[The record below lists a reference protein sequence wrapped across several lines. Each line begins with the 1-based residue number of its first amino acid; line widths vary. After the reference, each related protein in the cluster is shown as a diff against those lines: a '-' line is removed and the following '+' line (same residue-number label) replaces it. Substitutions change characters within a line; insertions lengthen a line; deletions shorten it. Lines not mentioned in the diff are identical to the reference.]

1 MFAATQEARY
11 NGAIYRRFGF
21 LLSRLLLYK
30 QGRLDNL
37 QQQLEEYESDPTANP
52 KGLSAWQIRK
62 VGEEYIPDRLDQL
75 MKEVMVEVTQYCE

>member
-1 MFAATQEARY
+1 MFAATHEARY

-21 LLSRLLLYK
+21 LISRLLLYQ

-52 KGLSAWQIRK
+52 KGLSAGQTRK
-62 VGEEYIPDRLDQL
+62 VGEEYTPDRLDL
-75 MKEVMVEVTQYCE
+75 IMKEVMEVTQYCE